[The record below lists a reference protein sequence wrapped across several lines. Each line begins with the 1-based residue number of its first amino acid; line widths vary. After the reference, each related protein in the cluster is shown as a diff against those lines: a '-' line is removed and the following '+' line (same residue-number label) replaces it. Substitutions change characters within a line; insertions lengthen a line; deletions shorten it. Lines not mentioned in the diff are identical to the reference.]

1 MQVQDGADVLL
12 ALAVGQ
18 MLLVV
23 GLAQESQRHAVA
35 AQRGLD
41 DVGDVV
47 LVGLAVEI
55 LEALA
60 GGLLMAAQ
68 VVVGAVG
75 DAPQLAP
82 VGEGEGVLDVG
93 GGAAVEGQLGRLV
106 VAQAQMLLFDAEA
119 QQPVLA
125 VVLPVAEPLEV
136 GAGLAEEL
144 ALHLLEL
151 AGAEGEV
158 ARGDLVAESLAHL
171 TDAEGQL
178 AAGGALDVGK
188 VDEDAL
194 RRLGAEVAG
203 GRAVLGDADGGLE
216 HQVELTD
223 GGEVVLAADGADH
236 VLVFGDESV
245 HLVKAH
251 GVHVHLGVLVAD
263 ELVGAVAGLAGAAVQ
278 QRVREAGHMAGGDP
292 GLGVHENGGIEA
304 HVVGALLHELFQ
316 PCLFDV
322 VLELDAQRAVVPA
335 VGQTAVDLRAGEDIA
350 PVLAEIDDHIKGLFA
365 LFHCKYILSVRGW
378 FAVSCCVVVPAAF
391 PAAGPAFPVESR
403 VPLLYHVL
411 RGL

>member
-1 MQVQDGADVLL
+1 
-12 ALAVGQ
+12 
-18 MLLVV
+18 MLL
-23 GLAQESQRHAVA
+23 L
-35 AQRGLD
+35 
-41 DVGDVV
+41 
-47 LVGLAVEI
+47 
-55 LEALA
+55 
-60 GGLLMAAQ
+60 
-68 VVVGAVG
+68 
-75 DAPQLAP
+75 
-82 VGEGEGVLDVG
+82 
-93 GGAAVEGQLGRLV
+93 
-106 VAQAQMLLFDAEA
+106 DAEA

-158 ARGDLVAESLAHL
+158 ARGDLVAEGLAHL

-278 QRVREAGHMAGGDP
+278 QRVREAGHVPVVTQVWGFMRMA
-292 GLGVHENGGIEA
+292 A
-304 HVVGALLHELFQ
+304 
-316 PCLFDV
+316 
-322 VLELDAQRAVVPA
+322 
-335 VGQTAVDLRAGEDIA
+335 
-350 PVLAEIDDHIKGLFA
+350 
-365 LFHCKYILSVRGW
+365 
-378 FAVSCCVVVPAAF
+378 
-391 PAAGPAFPVESR
+391 SR
-403 VPLLYHVL
+403 PTL
-411 RGL
+411 

>member
-1 MQVQDGADVLL
+1 MQDGADVLL

-23 GLAQESQRHAVA
+23 GLAQEGQRHAVA

-47 LVGLAVEI
+47 LVGLAVEV

-82 VGEGEGVLDVG
+82 VGEREGVLDVG

-125 VVLPVAEPLEV
+125 VVLPVAEPLQV

-158 ARGDLVAESLAHL
+158 ARGDLVAEGLAHL
-171 TDAEGQL
+171 ADAEGQL

-194 RRLGAEVAG
+194 RGLGAEVAG

-278 QRVREAGHMAGGDP
+278 QGVREAGHVAGGDP
-292 GLGVHENGGIEA
+292 GLGVHDNGGIEA
-304 HVVGALLHELFQ
+304 HVVGALLHEFFQ

-378 FAVSCCVVVPAAF
+378 FAVSC
-391 PAAGPAFPVESR
+391 
-403 VPLLYHVL
+403 
-411 RGL
+411 

>member
-1 MQVQDGADVLL
+1 MPHSSPQSVKGRHTRCRWWRGCRRPARQARGRAGAD
-12 ALAVGQ
+12 
-18 MLLVV
+18 
-23 GLAQESQRHAVA
+23 
-35 AQRGLD
+35 
-41 DVGDVV
+41 
-47 LVGLAVEI
+47 
-55 LEALA
+55 
-60 GGLLMAAQ
+60 
-68 VVVGAVG
+68 
-75 DAPQLAP
+75 AP
-82 VGEGEGVLDVG
+82 
-93 GGAAVEGQLGRLV
+93 
-106 VAQAQMLLFDAEA
+106 FDAEA

-158 ARGDLVAESLAHL
+158 ARGDLVAEGLAHL
-171 TDAEGQL
+171 ADAEGQL

-194 RRLGAEVAG
+194 RGLGAEVAG

-236 VLVFGDESV
+236 VLVLGDESV

-278 QRVREAGHMAGGDP
+278 QGVEKPATWPVVTQVWGFMRMA
-292 GLGVHENGGIEA
+292 A
-304 HVVGALLHELFQ
+304 
-316 PCLFDV
+316 
-322 VLELDAQRAVVPA
+322 
-335 VGQTAVDLRAGEDIA
+335 
-350 PVLAEIDDHIKGLFA
+350 
-365 LFHCKYILSVRGW
+365 
-378 FAVSCCVVVPAAF
+378 
-391 PAAGPAFPVESR
+391 SR
-403 VPLLYHVL
+403 PTL
-411 RGL
+411 